1 MAVLRHP
8 GGSYLQVV
16 PAELQPDV
24 SQDPL
29 DILASFAQ
37 AAQVVDRQLE
47 HPDAHLDTDRHRGG
61 SDEGDGSR
69 IVHTAAHQTTALHSC
84 PPLKPPDTP
93 VYTWMY

>member
-1 MAVLRHP
+1 M
-8 GGSYLQVV
+8 V

-47 HPDAHLDTDRHRGG
+47 HPDAHLDTDTDTEGG
-61 SDEGDGSR
+61 SDQG
-69 IVHTAAHQTTALHSC
+69 AAKTLFTQQHSALLQG
-84 PPLKPPDTP
+84 PF
-93 VYTWMY
+93 VY